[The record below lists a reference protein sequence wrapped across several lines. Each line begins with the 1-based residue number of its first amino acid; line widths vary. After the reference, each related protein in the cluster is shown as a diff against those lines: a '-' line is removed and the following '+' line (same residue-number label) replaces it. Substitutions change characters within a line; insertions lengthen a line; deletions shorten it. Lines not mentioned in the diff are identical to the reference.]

1 MGCGV
6 RHHQT
11 FSSSPFT
18 LHKARM
24 HARIPTPIARTLGS
38 WLLLMAA
45 LVLSLLSST
54 AWAQRD
60 EGPHQ
65 ILQAVYGTDQNRIDV
80 TDRLRQLAAR
90 DQRFQLTNDLFN
102 ADPAPGQ
109 RKTLRILALG
119 PDGQQRHFDYGEYS
133 WVDGAQFRGWSSGRW
148 GRGAAAP
155 GWRAGGLGQGM
166 ADADHEDILQAT
178 YGAAQYRV
186 DVTAAVRELAH
197 SQQGF
202 QVHNDLFQFDP
213 APGQRK
219 TLQIH
224 LRGAGGQQQV
234 LAFAEGS
241 WVDASRLAGASA
253 GRWGQDGRRN
263 DAGYGR
269 INVQRALYGDGYR
282 QVDITARLRSL
293 LRDGRLEVSV
303 DNDLAGTDPAPG
315 VRKSLRV
322 EFSLGNG
329 PMQHTTVQEG
339 QWLQLP

>member
-1 MGCGV
+1 MGCDV

-11 FSSSPFT
+11 FISFPFT
-18 LHKARM
+18 LPKAHM

-38 WLLLMAA
+38 WLLLMVA
-45 LVLSLLSST
+45 LVLSLLSPT

-60 EGPHQ
+60 EGAYQ
-65 ILQAVYGTDQNRIDV
+65 IQQAVYGTDQFRTDV

-90 DQRFQLTNDLFN
+90 DQRFQITNDLFN

-119 PDGQQRHFDYGEYS
+119 SDGQQHHFDYGEYS
-133 WVDGAQFRGWSSGRW
+133 WVDGAQFRGWSGGRW
-148 GRGAAAP
+148 GRGTATP
-155 GWRAGGLGQGM
+155 GWQWGGLGEGNLDRGQE
-166 ADADHEDILQAT
+166 ASLRAT

-186 DVTAAVRELAH
+186 DVTDSVRQLARG
-197 SQQGF
+197 QQGF

-224 LRGAGGQQQV
+224 MRGYRGQPQV
-234 LAFAEGS
+234 LEYAEGS
-241 WVDASRLAGASA
+241 WIDAARLAGAPA
-253 GRWGQDGRRN
+253 DPWGQDGRRN

-269 INVQRALYGDGYR
+269 IHVQRALYGDGYR
-282 QVDITARLRSL
+282 QVDITARLRSYVS
-293 LRDGRLEVSV
+293 DGRLEVSV
-303 DNDLAGTDPAPG
+303 DNDLAGTDPAPR

-339 QWLQLP
+339 QWLRLP